1 MHYGTELPNF
11 RANTKIETVINKLND
26 YKILIDGQIIA
37 ANASGFINQS
47 STTTK
52 ETKESL
58 IPIPSNKIKK

>member
-11 RANTKIETVINKLND
+11 RANTKIEAVINKLND
-26 YKILIDGQIIA
+26 YRILIDGQIIA
-37 ANASGFINQS
+37 ANATGFTNQS

-58 IPIPSNKIKK
+58 IPKLKNK